1 MNSAPTIRGAAA
13 FLEGSPFGQPHDI
26 KQPGLLAELA
36 ALTRLHSEGSA
47 SYGRMIATVFGS
59 NTRYGSLEELPWL
72 PVQLFKRLDLKS
84 VPDGQIVRTLVSSGT
99 TGAAPSRVF
108 LDKDTARAQTVALAR
123 IVGHFIGPQ
132 RLPMVI
138 VDDNFFV
145 RNRSAAEGIPRSPNG
160 ATRDTQFS
168 ARGAATLGFSNM
180 GRDHFYALDASLQPK
195 WSELEEYLRKHAG
208 RPIMVF
214 GFTSLVWEFAQKAN
228 AAGVALR
235 LPAGSLLIH
244 GGGWKKLH
252 DRRVSNDTFKAA
264 LRDTFGLERVHNY
277 YGMVEQVGSIFF
289 ECEAGWL
296 HTPAYADV
304 IVRDR
309 MTLEPLASG
318 EEGLIQVLSILPRSY
333 PGHSLLTE
341 DLGTIA
347 GEDDCSC
354 GRMGKRFTVA
364 GRLPQA
370 ELRGCS
376 DTRVMPAS

>member
-1 MNSAPTIRGAAA
+1 MNSAPTTRGAAP

-26 KQPGLLAELA
+26 KQPGLLAELSE
-36 ALTRLHSEGSA
+36 LTRLHSEGSA
-47 SYGRMIATVFGS
+47 SYARMIASVFGS
-59 NTRYGSLEELPWL
+59 NPRYDRLEDLPWL
-72 PVQLFKRLDLKS
+72 PVQLFKRLELKS
-84 VPDGQIVRTLVSSGT
+84 VPDEQIVRTLVSSGT

-108 LDKDTARAQTVALAR
+108 LDKETARAQTTALAR
-123 IVGHFIGPQ
+123 IVGHFIGPH

-138 VDDNFFV
+138 VDQNSV
-145 RNRSAAEGIPRSPNG
+145 VTNRI
-160 ATRDTQFS
+160 QFN

-180 GRDHFYALDASLQPK
+180 GRDHFYALDARLEPK
-195 WSELEEYLRKHAG
+195 WGELEDYLRKHAG
-208 RPIMVF
+208 HPLMLF
-214 GFTSLVWEFAQKAN
+214 GFTFLVWQFAQQAQ

-235 LPAGSLLIH
+235 FPAGSILIH
-244 GGGWKKLH
+244 GGGWKKLQ
-252 DRRVSNDTFKAA
+252 DRQVSNDTFKAG

-309 MTLEPLASG
+309 MTLEPLACG
-318 EEGLIQVLSILPRSY
+318 QEGLIQVLSLLPRSY

-354 GRMGKRFTVA
+354 GRKGKRFAVA

-376 DTRVMPAS
+376 DTRAMPAS

>member
-13 FLEGSPFGQPHDI
+13 FLEGSPFGQPHDS
-26 KQPGLLAELA
+26 KQPGLLAELV

-47 SYGRMIATVFGS
+47 SYRRMIAAVFGS
-59 NTRYGSLEELPWL
+59 NTRYDSLEELPWL

-108 LDKDTARAQTVALAR
+108 LDKETARAQTVALAR

-138 VDDNFFV
+138 VDDNSLV
-145 RNRSAAEGIPRSPNG
+145 SNR
-160 ATRDTQFS
+160 TQFS

-195 WSELEEYLRKHAG
+195 WNELEEYLRKHAG

-228 AAGVALR
+228 AAGLALR
-235 LPAGSLLIH
+235 FPAGSLLIH

-309 MTLEPLASG
+309 MTLEPLVSG

-376 DTRVMPAS
+376 DTRVTPAS